1 MLTSLHTSR
10 AGRRPGLRARR
21 GLTLIELM
29 MVLVILGLIGTAM
42 TKLLVQQGRTFS
54 LQQAQRES
62 RIVSRNALG
71 ILLSELRM
79 AQDTAAVDSVGIN
92 GAAVRVELPYAFG
105 ISCGNSGG
113 FTIVRLAP
121 LDSLV
126 QASAVAAGYR
136 WRDAATGR
144 WKTTAGTL
152 SIADADAGQLAV
164 CTAASIG
171 ADTIQ
176 GRAGKTVAI
185 LPAAMNGGTAIAA
198 GTPIFMYQKVV
209 YKFAPSAAYPQGN
222 GLYRKPSGGTEEEL
236 LGPFDTTSRFNY
248 YVPNSDNATAT
259 APVDLSTI
267 RGLELVLNGE
277 STRSAPSASTG
288 KAEPA
293 VSRVTTGVFFKN
305 TRRF

>member
-1 MLTSLHTSR
+1 MTRSSERTTL
-10 AGRRPGLRARR
+10 RPRR

-29 MVLVILGLIGTAM
+29 MVLVILGLIGTAL

-62 RIVSRNALG
+62 RVVSRNALG
-71 ILLSELRM
+71 ILLTELRM
-79 AQDTAAVDSVGIN
+79 AQDSAAIDSVGTN
-92 GAAVRVELPYAFG
+92 GAAVRIELPFSFG

-113 FTIVRLAP
+113 ATIVRLAP
-121 LDSLV
+121 VDSLV

-144 WKTTAGTL
+144 WKTTAGTFSL
-152 SIADADAGQLAV
+152 ATADAGQLAV

-176 GRAGKTVAI
+176 GRVGRTVAI
-185 LPAAMNGGTAIAA
+185 QPAAMNGATAIAA
-198 GTPIFMYQKVV
+198 GTPIFVYQKVV
-209 YKFAPSAAYPQGN
+209 YKFAASTAYPQGN

-248 YVPNSDNATAT
+248 YVPNSDDATGT
-259 APVDLSTI
+259 APTNLATI
-267 RGLELVLNGE
+267 RGL
-277 STRSAPSASTG
+277 
-288 KAEPA
+288 
-293 VSRVTTGVFFKN
+293 
-305 TRRF
+305 